1 MTGSYGRGL
10 GIAAATA
17 TEGDMV
23 PVRFGGISSDHMSL
37 EVGACY
43 FSTDEGRLTTEP
55 TSQAVGLAV
64 SVNEVLM
71 GSCRESTA
79 TY

>member
-1 MTGSYGRGL
+1 VVDDIGVGVYGRGF

-17 TEGDMV
+17 AEGEMV
-23 PVRFGGISSDHMSL
+23 PVRFGGISGDHMSL

-43 FSTDEGRLTTEP
+43 FATEEGRLSTEVSAQP
-55 TSQAVGLAV
+55 VGLAV

-71 GSCRESTA
+71 GSC
-79 TY
+79 